1 MRVALQTT
9 PLIDYIPQPA
19 AKPIFLSLVFS
30 RVCGDA
36 AAATTLYVT
45 TVYFTEIDFL
55 AQTAAAAVFDLFSMR
70 C

>member
-9 PLIDYIPQPA
+9 PLIDYIPQRA

-36 AAATTLYVT
+36 AAATTLRRRN
-45 TVYFTEIDFL
+45 ISPKSI
-55 AQTAAAAVFDLFSMR
+55 FSPR
-70 C
+70 PPPPPQCLTCFQ

>member
-1 MRVALQTT
+1 MRAALQTT
-9 PLIDYIPQPA
+9 PLIDYIPQRA
-19 AKPIFLSLVFS
+19 AKPIFLSLVEL
-30 RVCGDA
+30 VV
-36 AAATTLYVT
+36 TPPPQPT